1 MDRRDNFKKGSIEM
15 LALKLLSEKDCYG
28 YELCQLMQERSDNI
42 INVPEG
48 SLYPA
53 LYKLADKTIFLPMR

>member
-15 LALKLLSEKDCYG
+15 LALKILSEKDCYG
-28 YELCQLMQERSDNI
+28 YELCQLMNERFNGI
-42 INVPEG
+42 IVVPEG

-53 LYKLADKTIFLPMR
+53 LYKLAD